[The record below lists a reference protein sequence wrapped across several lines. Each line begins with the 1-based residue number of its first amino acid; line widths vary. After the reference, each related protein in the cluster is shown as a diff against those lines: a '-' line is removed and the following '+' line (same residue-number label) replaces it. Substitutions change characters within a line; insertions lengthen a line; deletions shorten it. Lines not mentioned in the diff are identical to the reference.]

1 MVVDCE
7 SLCSVSPALLAG
19 ASSPT
24 FLGGHLPGAG
34 DAGDAEDVEPF
45 QPPLK
50 RASVFTQHQEK
61 GEVETEWQNI

>member
-1 MVVDCE
+1 MVVVDCE

-24 FLGGHLPGAG
+24 FLGGHLPGAEDAGDAG

-45 QPPLK
+45 
-50 RASVFTQHQEK
+50 
-61 GEVETEWQNI
+61 